1 MRNSLLPSTRK
12 NSPKSACRPER
23 IGAGISTPVIV
34 KSSETDAPDS
44 FKNENGPN
52 TCGQPVPE
60 QHEHESEQPTPID
73 RPSIFPSFCTP
84 DRRGE
89 QPDAGTVSCPEPEV
103 RPRERRPVR
112 LRTLSVVGAVG
123 PVVCRNAP
131 RADNSFER
139 NSLSLAVYLELR
151 HERLERTE
159 IHPRQRRPGT

>member
-34 KSSETDAPDS
+34 KSSE
-44 FKNENGPN
+44 
-52 TCGQPVPE
+52 
-60 QHEHESEQPTPID
+60 PTH
-73 RPSIFPSFCTP
+73 
-84 DRRGE
+84 
-89 QPDAGTVSCPEPEV
+89 
-103 RPRERRPVR
+103 
-112 LRTLSVVGAVG
+112 RTLSKMKTARIHAANPCPNSTNTNPNSLRRLTGHPYSRLFALRTGGASSRTPERFHVRNRKFG
-123 PVVCRNAP
+123 QGSDDRSVYGRLRSRRGRTCRNAP
-131 RADNSFER
+131 CADNSFER

>member
-34 KSSETDAPDS
+34 KSSEPTHRTLSKMKTARIHAANPCPNSTNTNPNSLRRLTGHPYSRLFALRTGGASSRTPERFHVRNRKFGQGSDGPFTDA
-44 FKNENGPN
+44 
-52 TCGQPVPE
+52 
-60 QHEHESEQPTPID
+60 
-73 RPSIFPSFCTP
+73 
-84 DRRGE
+84 
-89 QPDAGTVSCPEPEV
+89 
-103 RPRERRPVR
+103 
-112 LRTLSVVGAVG
+112 SVVGAVG

-131 RADNSFER
+131 CADNSFER